1 MTTESTTITTP
12 STLLEELVGRTG
24 LSRLQ
29 ITVAVELALILSL
42 VAAAYLDGIP
52 ARPFHA
58 DFWRTALLAPVATA
72 YTLLIQSTYRQL
84 REGAIKASRPVVS
97 LDDDDFYHFLGEAP
111 LFNPF
116 LPLP

>member
-12 STLLEELVGRTG
+12 STLLEELAEQTG
-24 LSRLQ
+24 LSWLQ
-29 ITVAVELALILSL
+29 VTVAVELVMILSL

-72 YTLLIQSTYRQL
+72 YTLLIQPTYRRL
-84 REGAIKASRPVVS
+84 REGAIRAFRPLVS
-97 LDDDDFYHFLGEAP
+97 LNDDDCYHFLGEAP